1 MIAELSGHGHRVR
14 DLLETAGLA
23 RSSYYY
29 ALTHPQQPTRAQLR
43 PKVAQIFSR
52 TPNGCGHRQVA
63 MCLRAEEGERIAD
76 KTVLKIMREMG
87 LRCGIRRE
95 TNYHRYNSY
104 KGSVGQSFNNIIG
117 RDFKAT
123 GPWQKMGTDVTEF
136 KLSFGKAYLAPVYD
150 FASKE
155 IVAHSISMHPNLAQQ
170 QEMLQILMD
179 AKPAGVEPILH
190 SDMGWQYQHETYIRT
205 LAENGFIQSM
215 SRKGNCIDNGATEQ
229 VFGHL
234 KDEFFRGQDWQTFES
249 FKADLDAY
257 ITHWNT
263 TRRQVKLKGLT
274 PAEYRD
280 QALQEA
286 A

>member
-1 MIAELSGHGHRVR
+1 
-14 DLLETAGLA
+14 
-23 RSSYYY
+23 
-29 ALTHPQQPTRAQLR
+29 
-43 PKVAQIFSR
+43 
-52 TPNGCGHRQVA
+52 
-63 MCLRAEEGERIAD
+63 MCLRAEDGERIAD
-76 KTVLKIMREMG
+76 KTVLKMMRQMG

-104 KGSVGQSFNNIIG
+104 KGDVGQSFKNIIG
-117 RDFKAT
+117 RDFKAD
-123 GPWQKMGTDVTEF
+123 GPWQKLGTNVTEF
-136 KLSFGKAYLAPVYD
+136 KLSFGKADLAPVYD
-150 FASKE
+150 FAGKE
-155 IVAHSISMHPNLAQQ
+155 IVAYSISMCPNLAQQ

-179 AKPAGVEPILH
+179 AKPEGAKPIVH
-190 SDMGWQYQHETYIRT
+190 SDMGWQYQHETFIST

-229 VFGHL
+229 VFGHI

-263 TRRQVKLKGLT
+263 VRRQVKLKGLT

-280 QALQEA
+280 QALQETA
-286 A
+286 